1 MLNPKNLEE
10 GKFKNIHQNLKVR
23 IWKYRG
29 MRRCSK
35 ENGTW
40 ASRMPQQ
47 IRMLA
52 AKPKDLSSVPGTHR
66 VEGED

>member
-1 MLNPKNLEE
+1 
-10 GKFKNIHQNLKVR
+10 
-23 IWKYRG
+23 

-47 IRMLA
+47 VRMLA
-52 AKPKDLSSVPGTHR
+52 PKPKDLSSIPGTHR